1 MKNTKL
7 IILLSQP
14 LTKFNSKRFGLYSSS
29 KNFKKEF
36 WYLLPL
42 INKKLS
48 EIFKS
53 KEYRSLEHK
62 NIKVISSYN
71 DLFKKIRGLRYRFY
85 FLNWSTIFKY
95 NLLLEYFLKIK
106 GGIKIVRFYS
116 HIPFKTNK
124 LKTFIKIF
132 SVDKKFL
139 FAKLFYSIL
148 NFPISILKNI
158 LTIKPN
164 YIFLESNY
172 QSENLSKKEKQKA
185 FFINSFDFS
194 EYLRINRKKNKK
206 KNLVFIDSEI
216 ENSFESQ
223 VLKLDRKYFD
233 KQKYWDTMLN
243 IFSVFEKKY
252 KQKFKIAG
260 HFRRSI
266 INKPVDRKFYFDQ
279 TPCLIR
285 DAKIVLAHNSTTALW
300 SVLFNKPLILVNFE
314 NFNYLDV
321 TNDDEFEWYKKELNL
336 KMINIDLNYNFKLKR
351 NFFNGIQNID
361 EKKYEIFKNSFIKNK
376 FANAKDLDGWK
387 TMISKLK
394 LINSKN
400 L

>member
-1 MKNTKL
+1 M
-7 IILLSQP
+7 
-14 LTKFNSKRFGLYSSS
+14 R
-29 KNFKKEF
+29 
-36 WYLLPL
+36 
-42 INKKLS
+42 
-48 EIFKS
+48 
-53 KEYRSLEHK
+53 
-62 NIKVISSYN
+62 
-71 DLFKKIRGLRYRFY
+71 
-85 FLNWSTIFKY
+85 
-95 NLLLEYFLKIK
+95 
-106 GGIKIVRFYS
+106 
-116 HIPFKTNK
+116 
-124 LKTFIKIF
+124 
-132 SVDKKFL
+132 
-139 FAKLFYSIL
+139 
-148 NFPISILKNI
+148 
-158 LTIKPN
+158 
-164 YIFLESNY
+164 
-172 QSENLSKKEKQKA
+172 
-185 FFINSFDFS
+185 
-194 EYLRINRKKNKK
+194 
-206 KNLVFIDSEI
+206 
-216 ENSFESQ
+216 
-223 VLKLDRKYFD
+223 
-233 KQKYWDTMLN
+233 
-243 IFSVFEKKY
+243 KY

-400 L
+400 CNGKRSEKL